1 MAVPRTEKVA
11 NAVFE
16 QEEALMKGVLRL
28 FPKLKDA
35 ELEYGHNLKV
45 CVYVIHAAALRML
58 LILVPSFGLLSAN
71 TEVSSDKRLVVAC
84 HMYMCST
91 VT

>member
-45 CVYVIHAAALRML
+45 CVRHSGSRT
-58 LILVPSFGLLSAN
+58 AN
-71 TEVSSDKRLVVAC
+71 AVYIDPIFRRTC
-84 HMYMCST
+84 
-91 VT
+91 